1 MFFKRLLSYIFPITI
16 YRSHSQISGEL
27 SVTLLN
33 GKPILNSTNTD
44 YSFGSLQRVL
54 RFGLKKIGFETIR
67 QQKKILVLGLA
78 GASVVQTLI
87 NEIKFNGKIYGVD
100 IDKEVIELGRLFFQL
115 DKIKNLQI
123 FIEDAQEYIKN
134 NTRKYDLIII
144 DIFEDKKMP
153 DFLFNISFF
162 KQLYSILSKKGII
175 LFNTIVENKKEASR
189 NKDLTTSLEEL
200 YQISV
205 FSKVEEGNEPMIF
218 TRKIVSLRYKS
229 NSIEY
234 EKKYFFIRLFF

>member
-1 MFFKRLLSYIFPITI
+1 MLFKRLLSYIFPITI

-27 SVTLLN
+27 SVTLFN

-54 RFGLKKIGFETIR
+54 RFGLKKIGYETIR

-189 NKDLTTSLEEL
+189 NKELTTSLEEL

-205 FSKVEEGNEPMIF
+205 FSKVEEGNEIILL
-218 TRKIVSLRYKS
+218 KKSL
-229 NSIEY
+229 
-234 EKKYFFIRLFF
+234 

>member
-54 RFGLKKIGFETIR
+54 RFGLKKIGYETIK

-123 FIEDAQEYIKN
+123 FIKN
-134 NTRKYDLIII
+134 TTRKYDLIII

-162 KQLYSILSKKGII
+162 KQLYNILSKKGII

-189 NKDLTTSLEEL
+189 NKELTTSLEEL

-205 FSKVEEGNEPMIF
+205 FSKVEEGNEI
-218 TRKIVSLRYKS
+218 ILL
-229 NSIEY
+229 
-234 EKKYFFIRLFF
+234 KKNL

>member
-33 GKPILNSTNTD
+33 GKHILNSTNTD

-54 RFGLKKIGFETIR
+54 RFGLKKIGYETIK

-189 NKDLTTSLEEL
+189 NKELTTSLEEL

-205 FSKVEEGNEPMIF
+205 FSKVEEGNEIIIF
-218 TRKIVSLRYKS
+218 
-229 NSIEY
+229 
-234 EKKYFFIRLFF
+234 KKN

>member
-54 RFGLKKIGFETIR
+54 RFGLKKIGYETIK

-87 NEIKFNGKIYGVD
+87 NEIRFNGKIYGVD

-134 NTRKYDLIII
+134 TTRKYDLIII

-189 NKDLTTSLEEL
+189 NKELTTSLEEL

-205 FSKVEEGNEPMIF
+205 FSKVEEGNEI
-218 TRKIVSLRYKS
+218 ILL
-229 NSIEY
+229 
-234 EKKYFFIRLFF
+234 KKNL